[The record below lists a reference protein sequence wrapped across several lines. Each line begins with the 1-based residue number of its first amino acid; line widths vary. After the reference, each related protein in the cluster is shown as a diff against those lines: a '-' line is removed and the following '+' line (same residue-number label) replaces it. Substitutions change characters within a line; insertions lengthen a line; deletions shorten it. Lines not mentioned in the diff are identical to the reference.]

1 MSRGATI
8 SEELLPPRLPIV
20 GVIKI
25 GRLKPKVTSGRGNEF
40 QPPQKLDH
48 FLIGKTTRGDDNN
61 YIRDDEVHRVLG
73 DKPTSLDVR
82 LPFDLRSEIL
92 HAEMTHYQG
101 RTTKTHECDG
111 VTCTDPQKGTTRPCD
126 RRAGR
131 DCPCKPYARLT
142 LMLEASPTF
151 GGLYV
156 YRTRSWEAVSSLQTF
171 LGQMEKSFGSLR
183 GLPCR
188 LELQESE
195 VRYKDGNETKVST
208 AYRVALVLRASFEE
222 TRQLLVD
229 HHRANRIARHE
240 ILRLAAGAMDELDAI
255 DEREATLIA
264 SEFPDDDAEG
274 TKPELG
280 GPGAPKSKLAQMNE
294 ELIDERIAE
303 LRGLI
308 ARAEASKIT
317 IATNQMGSLTR
328 AIESRDVAK
337 LDQSIEWTKKKLGP
351 AATEQPSLLE
361 S

>member
-8 SEELLPPRLPIV
+8 SEELLAPRLPII

-25 GRLKPKVTSGRGNEF
+25 GRLKPKVTSSKGNEF

-48 FLIGKTTRGDDNN
+48 FFIGKTLRGDDNN
-61 YIRDDEVHRVLG
+61 YVRDDAIHAKLPE
-73 DKPTSLDVR
+73 KPMALDVR

-101 RTTKTHECDG
+101 RTTKTHQCDG
-111 VTCTDPQKGTTRPCD
+111 VTCTDPQKGTERPCD

-171 LGQMEKSFGSLR
+171 LGQMEKAFGSLR

-195 VRYKDGNETKVST
+195 VRYKDGTEIKVGT

-222 TRQLLVD
+222 TRQLLVE
-229 HHRANRIARHE
+229 HHRENRIARHE
-240 ILRLAAGAMDELDAI
+240 ILRLAAGTMDELDEI

-264 SEFPDDDAEG
+264 SEFPDDDAPG
-274 TKPELG
+274 AKPELG
-280 GPGAPKSKLAQMNE
+280 GPGAPKSKLSQMNE

-303 LRGLI
+303 LRGLM
-308 ARAEASKIT
+308 ARAEASKVSINT
-317 IATNQMGSLTR
+317 TQMGSLNR
-328 AIESRDVAK
+328 HIESRDTAK
-337 LDQSIEWTKKKLGP
+337 LDQSIEWLKKKLP
-351 AATEQPSLLE
+351 AGASQPSLLE